1 MGFGRQFEKRV
12 YGGSILPL
20 VGIYDVF
27 SARLAARQFDG
38 VFCSGFGYSASAYGL
53 PDVGYLTWRDTCDF
67 GMRIRHILPKTH
79 ILMDVDDGFGDEN
92 IASTLIRNLET
103 IGVSAVMLED
113 QKRPR
118 RCGHYEGKQILPP
131 EEYAVKLKRVLS
143 ERNDIFVI
151 ARTDAT
157 EETDARRRAAYYAE
171 LGADGIMMEAIKD
184 LGVIHDI
191 SRQVSCPIMVN
202 QIHGG
207 KSPNWSLDELEDAGV
222 SIVIYSTPCLF
233 SAQYAIE
240 NYLTSLRLSQRLP
253 DEGSVK
259 ISECTDLLNGLA
271 GPVAAPAQVPAVPA
285 PGY

>member
-1 MGFGRQFEKRV
+1 
-12 YGGSILPL
+12 
-20 VGIYDVF
+20 
-27 SARLAARQFDG
+27 
-38 VFCSGFGYSASAYGL
+38 
-53 PDVGYLTWRDTCDF
+53 
-67 GMRIRHILPKTH
+67 MRIRHILPETH

-103 IGVSAVMLED
+103 IGVPAVMLED

-118 RCGHYEGKQILPP
+118 RCGHYEGKQLLPS

-157 EETDARRRAAYYAE
+157 EVTDACRRATYYAE

-271 GPVAAPAQVPAVPA
+271 GPMAAPAQVPAVPA